1 MSQKS
6 AIRAF
11 FNEHPPQNRAWRSE
25 ALQLRRDFGKLLTIA
40 NKVFEG
46 PACGLSVFGSYS
58 SHNMDLPA
66 LRLAYPNGAKLEIF
80 DSLSL
85 FSVSMTSPEKDV
97 PQRFLQTAYRPDI
110 DWSALHHAS
119 MPQEMIYTSHE
130 RNPRRFT
137 FQMYEREKADLQK
150 LVMQFSWLQKQAMG
164 LTRPESA
171 AQAQPPQ
178 AQAAAQPQTAPARR
192 DLLPA
197 ACCPDS

>member
-11 FNEHPPQNRAWRSE
+11 FNEHPPRNRAWRSE

-46 PACGLSVFGSYS
+46 PACNLSVFGSHS
-58 SHNMDLPA
+58 SHNMELPA
-66 LRLAYPNGAKLEIF
+66 LRLSYPNDAKLEIF

-97 PQRFLQTAYRPDI
+97 PQRLLQTAYRPDI
-110 DWSALHHAS
+110 DWSALRHAA
-119 MPQEMIYTSHE
+119 MPQEMIYTSHDK
-130 RNPRRFT
+130 NPRRFT

-164 LTRPESA
+164 LTRPGSA
-171 AQAQPPQ
+171 VQAQPPQ
-178 AQAAAQPQTAPARR
+178 AQAAAQAQTVPARQA
-192 DLLPA
+192 LLPV